1 MQRYTAVAVV
11 LHWAIA
17 SAIAVMIPL
26 GLWMHRQSEQG
37 ASGDGLFQAYQLHKS
52 IGLTV
57 LALSL
62 VRLAWR
68 LMHPPPRLPEHM
80 PAWERIA
87 AKATH
92 WGFYVLMIGLPLSG
106 WIYVSAGWSI
116 HDDEPLLITTRWFD
130 LFVVPH
136 LFGLPQAGEAVRQD
150 VADAAMAT
158 HFYLAM
164 SMIGLAVLHVGAA
177 LRHQFFDRDD
187 VMAHMVPG
195 LRALSETGPQ
205 KADMVRLGI
214 LGVGLGLTGVALAA
228 AIYVLGALDVT
239 PAAPGPV
246 SSASEVAEAPTAG
259 DTPPLAEIL
268 TPTAEDQAGSAGP
281 AVWRVDPD
289 ASSIGFAFTF
299 SDIESGDTRFNG
311 RFNRWRADI
320 RFDPEN
326 LEASTAR
333 VVIEMASA
341 VDGVA
346 LHERNLPTEPWF
358 NVAADPTATFRAA
371 EFRHRGGANYEAR
384 GELTLRGR
392 TRNVTLPFTLAITGD
407 RAVMNGRTTIDRT
420 AFDIGDGAD
429 ADEMI
434 SRDIEV
440 IVRIEAA
447 RAS

>member
-1 MQRYTAVAVV
+1 MSGAVQRYTAVAVV

-17 SAIAVMIPL
+17 SAIVVMIPL
-26 GLWMHRQSEQG
+26 GLWMHQQSEQG
-37 ASGDGLFQAYQLHKS
+37 ASGDDLFQAYQLHKS

-68 LMHPPPRLPEHM
+68 LMHPPPPLPEHM

-92 WGFYVLMIGLPLSG
+92 WGFYVLMIALPLSG

-116 HDDEPLLITTRWFD
+116 HDDEPLLITTRWFG

-136 LFGLPQAGEAVRQD
+136 LFGLPQAGEAVRAD
-150 VADAAMAT
+150 VAETAMAT

-164 SMIGLAVLHVGAA
+164 TMIGLAVLHVGAA
-177 LRHQFFDRDD
+177 LKHQFFDRDD

-205 KADMVRLGI
+205 KADPVRLGI

-228 AIYVLGALDVT
+228 AVYVLGALEVT
-239 PAAPGPV
+239 PAAPAPA
-246 SSASEVAEAPTAG
+246 SSEVAAA
-259 DTPPLAEIL
+259 DTPAAEPPTLA
-268 TPTAEDQAGSAGP
+268 PVGDQAGPAGP
-281 AVWRVDPD
+281 PVWRVDSD

-299 SDIESGDTRFNG
+299 SDVESGDTRFNG

-320 RFDPEN
+320 RFDPDN

-341 VDGVA
+341 VDGVT

-358 NVAADPTATFRAA
+358 NVAANPTATFRAA

-429 ADEMI
+429 AEEMI
-434 SRDIEV
+434 SRDVEV
-440 IVRIEAA
+440 IVRIEAV